1 MARGGINRRGRK
13 RRDVAAL
20 TQLPWRALRNPYAP
34 IEVLSAEQ
42 IEAIHDTSM
51 QILEEIG
58 MDFLHP
64 EAREILGRAGAEV
77 EPGSERVRFDRG
89 LPAATPRPSARCT
102 RATRP
107 TT

>member
-1 MARGGINRRGRK
+1 MARDRSNRRGRQ
-13 RRDVAAL
+13 RRDSSAL
-20 TQLPWRALRNPYAP
+20 TQLPRRALRNPYAP
-34 IEVLSAEQ
+34 IEVLSADQ

-77 EPGSERVRFDRG
+77 EG
-89 LPAATPRPSARCT
+89 
-102 RATRP
+102 
-107 TT
+107 